1 MWCIKFARSPL
12 KYKEIFYLYKKSLR
26 AFRVYSYNVT
36 WFTIQKR
43 VVLMRLHSLSNDDL
57 NFKKI
62 IPVLKKLEKNGTVLA
77 TNAEIASLT
86 ELSMWQVTN
95 ALAYA
100 VLQGWISRSTSY
112 VANCRGIHR
121 TIIVNWGRFE

>member
-1 MWCIKFARSPL
+1 M
-12 KYKEIFYLYKKSLR
+12 
-26 AFRVYSYNVT
+26 
-36 WFTIQKR
+36 
-43 VVLMRLHSLSNDDL
+43 SNDDL
-57 NFKKI
+57 NFKKM
-62 IPVLKKLEKNGTVLA
+62 IPVLKELEKDGSVSA

-112 VANCRGIHR
+112 IANCRGIRR
-121 TIIVNWGRFE
+121 TIIVNWGSF

>member
-1 MWCIKFARSPL
+1 M
-12 KYKEIFYLYKKSLR
+12 
-26 AFRVYSYNVT
+26 
-36 WFTIQKR
+36 
-43 VVLMRLHSLSNDDL
+43 SNDDL

-62 IPVLKKLEKNGTVLA
+62 IPVLKELEKDGSVSA

-112 VANCRGIHR
+112 IANCRGIHR
-121 TIIVNWGRFE
+121 TIIVNWGSF